1 MSVFG
6 IILVRIFLA
15 FSRIRTEFGELLRI
29 SPYSTRMRENAG
41 KIQTRITSN
50 TETFYALLLKVIFG
64 QETKAFSL
72 PAQYMLDVN

>member
-6 IILVRIFLA
+6 IILVRIFPA
-15 FSRIRTEFGELLRI
+15 FSLILTEFRELLRI

-64 QETKAFSL
+64 QETKASRL
-72 PAQYMLDVN
+72 PVQYLLDVN